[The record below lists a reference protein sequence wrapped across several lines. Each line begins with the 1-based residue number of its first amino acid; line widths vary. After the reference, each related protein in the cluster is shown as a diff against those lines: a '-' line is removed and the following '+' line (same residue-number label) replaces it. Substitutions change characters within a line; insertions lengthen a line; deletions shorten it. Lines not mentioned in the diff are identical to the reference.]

1 MGGRAMTRRRRI
13 VTKAGATPVLAAA
26 LAAAWLAVAAPAAAE
41 GLEPATPASPEAA
54 AAEDRYVG
62 YYYPPP
68 DSEETYGPRVR
79 TLPNATERTRIAF
92 LTGLTNQMLGAGYPP
107 PFMIFAK
114 GAGSRT
120 MILVGLDDQRFATL
134 YRIRAWLAGLTATA
148 RSTPVF
154 TDIGAPPEA
163 LTFLDLCKLLG
174 FEELVVSDGRALSHR
189 IRLL

>member
-1 MGGRAMTRRRRI
+1 MDRRAMAKRRVGVAR
-13 VTKAGATPVLAAA
+13 AGAAAALMLVAPA
-26 LAAAWLAVAAPAAAE
+26 LAAAAAAE

-54 AAEDRYVG
+54 AAAAAEDRYIG

-68 DSEETYGPRVR
+68 ESEETYGPRVR

-92 LTGLTNQMLGAGYPP
+92 LTGLTNQMLGNGYAP

-120 MILVGLDDQRFATL
+120 IILVGLDDQRFATL
-134 YRIRAWLAGLTATA
+134 YRMRAWLAGLTATA